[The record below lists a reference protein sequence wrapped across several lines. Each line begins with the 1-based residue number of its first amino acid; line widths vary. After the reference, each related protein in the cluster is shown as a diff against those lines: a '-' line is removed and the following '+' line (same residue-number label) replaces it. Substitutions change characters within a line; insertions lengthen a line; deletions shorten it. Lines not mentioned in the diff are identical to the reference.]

1 VNYWKE
7 FTKGLLIENPVFVL
21 LLGMCSALAVSN
33 TVSNAI
39 GMGVAFTIVLILSN
53 IVISAIRRIVPNDI
67 RIPVFIVVM
76 AGFVTIIELLIKAY
90 FPALDRS
97 LGIFI
102 PLIVVN
108 CILLGRAEA
117 FASKNGIMASLL
129 DGLGMGAGYTIALT
143 VLALFREII
152 GAGTV
157 FGIPLF
163 GANYQP
169 ALIMILPPGAF
180 ITLGLV
186 LAYLN
191 YNQEKKAS
199 KEV

>member
-1 VNYWKE
+1 MNYWKE

-102 PLIVVN
+102 
-108 CILLGRAEA
+108 R
-117 FASKNGIMASLL
+117 
-129 DGLGMGAGYTIALT
+129 
-143 VLALFREII
+143 
-152 GAGTV
+152 
-157 FGIPLF
+157 
-163 GANYQP
+163 
-169 ALIMILPPGAF
+169 
-180 ITLGLV
+180 
-186 LAYLN
+186 
-191 YNQEKKAS
+191 
-199 KEV
+199 

>member
-1 VNYWKE
+1 MNYWKE

>member
-1 VNYWKE
+1 
-7 FTKGLLIENPVFVL
+7 
-21 LLGMCSALAVSN
+21 
-33 TVSNAI
+33 
-39 GMGVAFTIVLILSN
+39 
-53 IVISAIRRIVPNDI
+53 
-67 RIPVFIVVM
+67 
-76 AGFVTIIELLIKAY
+76 
-90 FPALDRS
+90 
-97 LGIFI
+97 
-102 PLIVVN
+102 
-108 CILLGRAEA
+108 
-117 FASKNGIMASLL
+117 MASLL